1 MDTTVRALNLTRG
14 NGVMQVRAQA
24 AEDKGGWD
32 RDPVLLSLNPRRGPQ
47 AGGTQLTIRGQ
58 HLHTG
63 SNISVFVGDQP
74 CPIQEPVCPE
84 AIVCHTTPQAVP
96 GEAAVRV
103 VFGHAQR
110 TLRTS
115 PFLYTA
121 DPQLLAAEP
130 STSFWGG
137 GRLIRVQGSSLD
149 VVQRPLLSVWL
160 ETPAE
165 ALASGELARP
175 QDPKPRR
182 SCGVAAAD
190 PQACIQFPGGLLQ
203 CSTVCTV
210 NSSSLL
216 LCLNPA
222 VPGGACPSRVFLALD
237 NVLVNFAHASGD
249 QDFRYQPNPH
259 LAPLSRHGPTWP
271 FRLKPGHVL
280 DVEGEG
286 LNLVISK
293 EEVRVC
299 IGAGECLVKTLTLTH
314 LYCEPPPRAPRSA
327 NGFGSLPQFEVQM
340 GNVRLALRPVQYE
353 AEPALAA
360 FPVAA
365 QVGLGMG
372 AAVLIASVLL
382 LTLTYRHKSKQAL
395 RDYRKV
401 LVQLENLEIG
411 VGDQCHKEFT
421 DLSSDLEASG
431 IPFLD
436 YRTYTEPVFFPGHGG
451 CPLQPLPDGPEE
463 EGRRSTMHQGLTQLS
478 NLLNSK
484 LFLLTLICTLE
495 GQPGFSQQ
503 DRCHVASLLS
513 LVLHSKLK
521 YLTDI
526 LRTLL
531 SDLAAHY
538 VDKNP
543 KLMLRRMETMAEK
556 LLTNWL
562 AIRLYAFLRM
572 VAGEPLYMLF
582 RAIKYQ
588 VDKGPMDAVTGKAKW
603 TLNDSHLLWEDMDFR
618 PLTLTVLVGP
628 GAGGAVGS
636 GGEQR
641 VLARVLDTYMVTQVK
656 EKVLDQVYK
665 GTPFSQRPSVHT
677 LDLEWCSGLAGHL
690 TLSDEEL
697 TSVTQNHWKR
707 LNTLQHYKVPD
718 GATVGLIPQR
728 HNGGA
733 VSQSLAQSC
742 SSGEN
747 TPMLEDGDE
756 DGVRLWHLVKA
767 TEEPEGI
774 KPWRSSLRERE
785 QARAKAVPEIYLTRL
800 LFMKGRGARGGRGR
814 ADCTVGKPGPGGV
827 AAGTPRPLREA
838 GGSASQPAP
847 HAPRP
852 PQPRPVHA
860 SISALSPDGVGAPG
874 APRPL
879 HALTRTPP
887 PDAVSAPWRALP
899 STRHAPNPMRP
910 APRCS

>member
-1 MDTTVRALNLTRG
+1 MCVMSPAPNGTAGPVQVAVRSRPPSISSQRFTY
-14 NGVMQVRAQA
+14 Q
-24 AEDKGGWD
+24 
-32 RDPVLLSLNPRRGPQ
+32 DPVLLSLNPRRGPQ

-365 QVGLGMG
+365 QAQEQAGPAGLPEGSG
-372 AAVLIASVLL
+372 AAGEPGDWRGRPVP
-382 LTLTYRHKSKQAL
+382 Q
-395 RDYRKV
+395 
-401 LVQLENLEIG
+401 G
-411 VGDQCHKEFT
+411 VH
-421 DLSSDLEASG
+421 
-431 IPFLD
+431 
-436 YRTYTEPVFFPGHGG
+436 
-451 CPLQPLPDGPEE
+451 
-463 EGRRSTMHQGLTQLS
+463 
-478 NLLNSK
+478 SK

-618 PLTLTVLVGP
+618 PLTLTVL
-628 GAGGAVGS
+628 
-636 GGEQR
+636 
-641 VLARVLDTYMVTQVK
+641 VK